1 MTYLLEENKETKFRT
16 GKVNSPQ
23 GDKLSTGCV
32 CLGLLV
38 RTYPAH
44 GPLLCSPDQ
53 GGGSKVSTHETVVPN
68 KFNTEHTDYTLSQS
82 YVYYIYYLM

>member
-1 MTYLLEENKETKFRT
+1 MTYLLEENKQTKFRT
-16 GKVNSPQ
+16 GEVNSPQ
-23 GDKLSTGCV
+23 GDKLSTGYV

-38 RTYPAH
+38 RTHPAH
-44 GPLLCSPDQ
+44 GPQLCSPEQ
-53 GGGSKVSTHETVVPN
+53 GGGSKDSTHETVVPN